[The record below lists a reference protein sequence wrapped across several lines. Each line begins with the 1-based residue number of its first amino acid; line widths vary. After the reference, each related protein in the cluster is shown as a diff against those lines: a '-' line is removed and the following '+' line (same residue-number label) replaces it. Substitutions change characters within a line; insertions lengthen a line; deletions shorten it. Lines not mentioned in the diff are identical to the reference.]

1 MFETDIDK
9 LDTIK
14 KKRSAAQY
22 DINILQRLLRKAKKL
37 GRLYEID
44 RIIIE
49 LIKRNVI
56 KIDSLPPQ
64 N

>member
-14 KKRSAAQY
+14 KERNAAQY
-22 DINILQRLLRKAKKL
+22 DTHVLQRLLRKAKKL

-44 RIIIE
+44 RIVIE

>member
-44 RIIIE
+44 RIIVE

>member
-1 MFETDIDK
+1 MFETDCDK

-14 KKRSAAQY
+14 KKRNAAQY
-22 DINILQRLLRKAKKL
+22 DTNVLQRLLRKAKKL

-44 RIIIE
+44 RIVIE

>member
-1 MFETDIDK
+1 MCETDRDK

-14 KKRSAAQY
+14 KKRNAAQY
-22 DINILQRLLRKAKKL
+22 DTNVLQRLLRKAKKL